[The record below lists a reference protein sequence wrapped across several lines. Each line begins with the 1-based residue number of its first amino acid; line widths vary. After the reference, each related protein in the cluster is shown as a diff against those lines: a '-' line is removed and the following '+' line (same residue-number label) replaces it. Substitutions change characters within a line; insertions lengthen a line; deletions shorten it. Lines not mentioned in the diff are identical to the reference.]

1 MSRVARTNKRIITT
15 MNRYARSARWLL
27 AGGLLFAA
35 SAAAQSDYI
44 RDVETELQQLGYDVG
59 AINGVFDDTLES
71 AINRFKADEGLP
83 PLPGADETAGP
94 ATQGT
99 EAGLGQSSAEH
110 AFGGEPQEGGRRQRK
125 PRGSEAADPAETAD
139 ATA

>member
-1 MSRVARTNKRIITT
+1 MSRAARTNKRIITT
-15 MNRYARSARWLL
+15 MTRYARSARWLL

-83 PLPGADETAGP
+83 QDGALTRDTRASTAARAALDARQSRVGP
-94 ATQGT
+94 PRCRRRP
-99 EAGLGQSSAEH
+99 EAWKRVIGPSGVA
-110 AFGGEPQEGGRRQRK
+110 
-125 PRGSEAADPAETAD
+125 
-139 ATA
+139 

>member
-1 MSRVARTNKRIITT
+1 MSRAARTNKRIITT
-15 MNRYARSARWLL
+15 MTRYARSARWLL

-83 PLPGADETAGP
+83 QDGALTRDTRALIAARAAVGGAAG
-94 ATQGT
+94 
-99 EAGLGQSSAEH
+99 
-110 AFGGEPQEGGRRQRK
+110 GGV
-125 PRGSEAADPAETAD
+125 AA
-139 ATA
+139 